1 MEARDPERALAL
13 SYAVTGADA
22 AAAILALDDRL
33 AAILRRTGEPL
44 VGQMRLTWWREALE
58 RLDREPAPAEPVLQA
73 LAAAVLPR
81 GVTGAA
87 LAGVVDGWEVL
98 LADPLDRDAMI
109 AHAQRGRVLFTS
121 IARTIDAQDAVIG
134 EAGEGWALA
143 DLSLHLLDPAA
154 RRAAGDLARARLD
167 AALTQRWSRAGRP
180 LGALAHLA
188 RLDLRDHRRSPR
200 RVFRLLFHRLTG
212 R

>member
-1 MEARDPERALAL
+1 MEAPDPERALAL
-13 SYAVTGADA
+13 SYAVTGSDA

-33 AAILRRTGEPL
+33 AGIIRRTGEPL

-73 LAAAVLPR
+73 LAAMVLRR
-81 GVTGAA
+81 GVAGGD
-87 LAGVVDGWEVL
+87 LAGVVDGWEAL
-98 LADPLDRDAMI
+98 LVDPLDDAAMI
-109 AHAQRGRVLFTS
+109 AHAERGRVLFTS
-121 IARTIDAQDAVIG
+121 IARAIGARDAASG
-134 EAGEGWALA
+134 MAGEGWALA

-154 RRAAGDLARARLD
+154 RCAAAALARARLD
-167 AALTQRWSRAGRP
+167 AALRQRWSRAGRP

-188 RLDLRDHRRSPR
+188 RLDMGGHRRSPR

-212 R
+212 H

>member
-1 MEARDPERALAL
+1 MEAPDPERALAL
-13 SYAVTGADA
+13 SYAVTGSDA

-33 AAILRRTGEPL
+33 AGIIRRTGEPL

-73 LAAAVLPR
+73 LAAIVLPR

-87 LAGVVDGWEVL
+87 LASVVDGWEAL
-98 LADPLDRDAMI
+98 LVDPLDDAAMI
-109 AHAQRGRVLFTS
+109 AHAERGRVLFTS
-121 IARTIDAQDAVIG
+121 IARAIGARDAASG
-134 EAGEGWALA
+134 MAGEGWALA

-154 RRAAGDLARARLD
+154 RCAAAALAHARLD
-167 AALTQRWSRAGRP
+167 AALRQRWSRAGRP

-188 RLDLRDHRRSPR
+188 RLDLRGHRRSPR

-212 R
+212 H